1 MIDYPWKSG
10 IDVVVCASTI
20 HGSHERVV
28 SHQCW
33 NARKVFIHMSQP
45 TIQLIRGFK
54 DILPGETEL
63 WQTIEHT
70 VISLFEDFGYREIR
84 IPIMEKTQLFARSIG
99 EDTDIVE
106 KEMYTFADRKKDLLT
121 LRPEATASI
130 CRAYIQHKMYAQDP
144 VRKFYTI
151 GPMFRRERP
160 QKGRYRQFYQIDAE
174 IFGVTAPYAD
184 VELIF
189 LLRTLFDRLNVTDTT
204 AHINSLGCPA
214 CRPQFKAALTI
225 LLADAAPSLCSDCL
239 RRKDRNPLR
248 VLDCKVPGCRK
259 AMTGAPSIIDYLC
272 DDCRAHFSTV
282 TDLLTRL
289 GVTFEV
295 DKQLVRGLDY
305 YTRTAFEIQTGA
317 LGAQSAIAGGGR
329 YDGLVGSLG
338 GPQIPAIGFA
348 IGFDRLAEIV
358 SARTPTNVRTP
369 DLFIATLG
377 EQAKTLA
384 FEWSTALG
392 LKGIG
397 TSMEYADKSLKSQMK
412 QADRLDANQVLIVGQ
427 SELNSGNVLLRDM
440 VTKTQQEIPL
450 DAVVDTI
457 IEIFSNPG
465 AH

>member
-1 MIDYPWKSG
+1 
-10 IDVVVCASTI
+10 
-20 HGSHERVV
+20 
-28 SHQCW
+28 
-33 NARKVFIHMSQP
+33 MSQP
-45 TIQLIRGFK
+45 NIQLIRGFK

-63 WQTIEHT
+63 WQQIEHT
-70 VISLFEDFGYREIR
+70 AIALFKDFGYREIR
-84 IPIMEKTQLFARSIG
+84 IPIMEKTELFARSIG

-106 KEMYTFADRKKDLLT
+106 KEMYTFADRKGEQLT

-174 IFGVTAPYAD
+174 IFGVAAPFAD

-189 LLRTLFDRLNVTDTT
+189 LLRTLFERLNVTDTT
-204 AHINSLGCPA
+204 AHVNSLGCPV
-214 CRPQFKAALTI
+214 CRPRFKEALSTLLSEAAS
-225 LLADAAPSLCSDCL
+225 SLCSDCL
-239 RRKDRNPLR
+239 RRKARNPMR
-248 VLDCKVPGCRK
+248 VLDCKVPECRE
-259 AMTGAPSIIDYLC
+259 AMKGAPAIIDYLC
-272 DDCRAHFSTV
+272 DDCSSHFSTV
-282 TDLLTRL
+282 TDMLTQL
-289 GVTFEV
+289 GVPFNI

-338 GPQIPAIGFA
+338 GPEVPAIGFA

-358 SARTPTNVRTP
+358 AMNASAAIRPP
-369 DLFIATLG
+369 DLYIAALG
-377 EQAKTLA
+377 DPAKKLA

-397 TSMEYADKSLKSQMK
+397 TAMEYGDKSLKAQMK
-412 QADRLDANQVLIVGQ
+412 QANRAGVGRVLIVGE
-427 SELNSGNVLLRDM
+427 SELESGTVVLRNM
-440 VTKTQQEIPL
+440 ATKTQREIPVGL
-450 DAVVDTI
+450 IVDTL
-457 IEIFSNPG
+457 IETFSKKEQSIG
-465 AH
+465 